1 MFLDYCSNLGAMTPK
16 FTPYDTYAVDALIR
30 LRKARGLSAQALA
43 TKTADTDSPITRAQ
57 IAQSESNQRKLSLA
71 DIAALAAALE
81 CSPLEFFEPGN
92 APGCFQQDTPLD
104 KLTTRVTALE
114 HRATDSEQRI
124 TDLEQRAT

>member
-1 MFLDYCSNLGAMTPK
+1 MTPK

-43 TKTADTDSPITRAQ
+43 TKTVGTPHELSQSR
-57 IAQSESNQRKLSLA
+57 IAQSENHQRKLSLA

-92 APGCFQQDTPLD
+92 APGYFQQDTPLD